1 MANRKIAYTLG
12 RGRAYIFDM
21 SSTSG
26 YMGEKYFQE
35 FGPRFFDMSSASG
48 YMGETYFQEFGPRFL
63 ACHAIFGVSYGVSI
77 SIVSISYVS
86 CRVRILRVSVS
97 MPCRGHLALRHVIPE
112 FLTGHRL
119 QGNEK
124 FKTCVQ
130 ESSPGFSR
138 FSVLRLCGLAIGFP
152 AENESV

>member
-48 YMGETYFQEFGPRFL
+48 YMGEKYVQEFGPRFFDMSSASGYMGATYFQEFGPRFL
-63 ACHAIFGVSYGVSI
+63 ACHVPNVACHGVSI
-77 SIVSISYVS
+77 SIVSISSVS

-97 MPCRGHLALRHVIPE
+97 MPCRGHPDTMLL
-112 FLTGHRL
+112 
-119 QGNEK
+119 
-124 FKTCVQ
+124 
-130 ESSPGFSR
+130 
-138 FSVLRLCGLAIGFP
+138 
-152 AENESV
+152 